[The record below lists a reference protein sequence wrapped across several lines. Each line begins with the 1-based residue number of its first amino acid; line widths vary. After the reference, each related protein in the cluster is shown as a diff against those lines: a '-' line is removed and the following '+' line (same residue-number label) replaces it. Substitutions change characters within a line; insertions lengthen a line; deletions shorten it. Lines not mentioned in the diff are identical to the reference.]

1 LKPIQEFITVSTNP
15 QAFVL
20 EKPPRPHEKTKGI
33 FKDGIHIVFPFIV
46 TNQEFQHYLR
56 DITLKDIGQILEP
69 CRFLNTIDDIYD
81 KSIIK
86 GNWLMYGSNKPNEQ
100 HKWTLTHIYTYTHGQ
115 LIQENIDDYYHTET
129 LIETLSIR
137 NKFDENPYQPGKHI
151 PKPQQEID
159 IPDSAST
166 TMTNFTFTSY
176 QNVEHNYI
184 KELVSMLKPTRA
196 DKYDSWMRV
205 GWCLHNIEPSPFM
218 LDLWNS
224 FSKQSNK
231 YTEGECDH
239 LWQQMHM
246 NINGL
251 KQGSLCMWAKED
263 NPSAYTEASKRSVN
277 YLIQKSLSGTH
288 TEVAR
293 VIHRCYEETFV
304 CASLKQNTWYE
315 YKNHRWVNIENAFS
329 LRQNIS
335 NQVVAMYMDQA
346 KQLKD
351 RERVCN
357 NEDEQDKLKK
367 QSIKVGKLAGKLMTT
382 SFKEGLMK
390 ECAEMFYDPEFQS
403 KLDTNPKLLGFNN
416 GVYDLNTHE
425 FRAGKTTDHITMSCG
440 YRVPE
445 EDDPNIIHDIMTF
458 IASIMPNQ
466 QMQEYLLKVMA
477 YMLDGDK
484 YMEELWF
491 FTGRGRNG
499 KGTLCGLLKVTMGE
513 YYYEPDITIVTTTKK
528 SSSGVSPETVKAI
541 GKRVLVASEPDDEDK
556 ESKFRV
562 NRLKQLRGNDLI
574 QARDLYKGC
583 VEFKPQF
590 GMIFQMNDKPE
601 LSKVDD
607 AIGKSLRIIEFPFQF
622 VSKPNQEYQ
631 RKIDTSLKQK
641 FDDTKYRQ
649 QFMRILLKYHKEYVS
664 GNQTVD
670 VPQEVEGATKE
681 YLEENNPVSKWL
693 NDNFTF
699 TGRCE
704 DRIGCSDMFHRYSN
718 SYPKPVPLIDR
729 KFASYMV
736 LLGFKS
742 KVFNGKRYYIGLV
755 ERNYIDKELE
765 LSEL

>member
-1 LKPIQEFITVSTNP
+1 MATDAHEYQWPEARESMHVGQGRQPI
-15 QAFVL
+15 
-20 EKPPRPHEKTKGI
+20 R
-33 FKDGIHIVFPFIV
+33 IHGSEQKERESSHPEVIV
-46 TNQEFQHYLR
+46 R
-56 DITLKDIGQILEP
+56 D
-69 CRFLNTIDDIYD
+69 
-81 KSIIK
+81 
-86 GNWLMYGSNKPNEQ
+86 
-100 HKWTLTHIYTYTHGQ
+100 TH
-115 LIQENIDDYYHTET
+115 
-129 LIETLSIR
+129 
-137 NKFDENPYQPGKHI
+137 
-151 PKPQQEID
+151 
-159 IPDSAST
+159 
-166 TMTNFTFTSY
+166 
-176 QNVEHNYI
+176 
-184 KELVSMLKPTRA
+184 
-196 DKYDSWMRV
+196 
-205 GWCLHNIEPSPFM
+205 
-218 LDLWNS
+218 
-224 FSKQSNK
+224 
-231 YTEGECDH
+231 
-239 LWQQMHM
+239 
-246 NINGL
+246 
-251 KQGSLCMWAKED
+251 
-263 NPSAYTEASKRSVN
+263 RS
-277 YLIQKSLSGTH
+277 
-288 TEVAR
+288 
-293 VIHRCYEETFV
+293 CETFV

-367 QSIKVGKLAGKLMTT
+367 QSIKVGKLASKLMTT

-390 ECAEMFYDPEFQS
+390 ECA
-403 KLDTNPKLLGFNN
+403 DTNPKLLGFNN

-440 YRVPE
+440 YRFAE
-445 EDDPNIIHDIMTF
+445 EDDPYIIKDIMKF
-458 IASIMPNQ
+458 IASIMPNE

-491 FTGRGRNG
+491 FTGKGRNG
-499 KGTLCGLLKVTMGE
+499 KGTLCGLLKVTMGD

-607 AIGKSLRIIEFPFQF
+607 AIGKSLRIMEFPFQF
-622 VSKPNQEYQ
+622 VSKPTQEYQ

-641 FDDTKYRQ
+641 FDDSRYRQ
-649 QFMRILLKYHKEYVS
+649 QFTRILLKYHNEYVS
-664 GNQTVD
+664 GNQTFD

-693 NDNFTF
+693 NDTF
-699 TGRCE
+699 RSPA
-704 DRIGCSDMFHRYSN
+704 RICITIIRQVIQSRHH
-718 SYPKPVPLIDR
+718 
-729 KFASYMV
+729 
-736 LLGFKS
+736 
-742 KVFNGKRYYIGLV
+742 
-755 ERNYIDKELE
+755 
-765 LSEL
+765 